1 MAKQPKQ
8 MSDDELV
15 SICMEEIARG
25 IGGGLD
31 AENDND
37 ISLPLD
43 YYLGKLPGISA
54 VAAKDKNASRYV
66 SMDVMDGI
74 EATVAEI
81 MPTFSTD
88 SIGFYVPSGEGDEE
102 SALKSTGMSVP
113 VLHTRSM
120 TTSIRQHYSKYLHR
134 MHPCRRSR

>member
-1 MAKQPKQ
+1 MNEENKQ
-8 MSDDELV
+8 MTDDELV
-15 SICMEEIARG
+15 SICMEEISRG

-43 YYLGKLPGISA
+43 YYLGRLPGITKKT
-54 VAAKDKNASRYV
+54 AKDKNASRYV

-81 MPTFSTD
+81 MPTFTSD
-88 SIGFYVPSGEGDEE
+88 ELAFFIPSGD
-102 SALKSTGMSVP
+102 KNDT
-113 VLHTRSM
+113 HT
-120 TTSIRQHYSKYLHR
+120 HN
-134 MHPCRRSR
+134 